1 LESNKKWRAE
11 YVKQPVHDTLNI
23 RKGREQGIEQEKV
36 EIAKNMLSDNMPLET
51 IAKYTQLSIA
61 ELEKLIGE

>member
-1 LESNKKWRAE
+1 M
-11 YVKQPVHDTLNI
+11 KQPVHDTLNI